1 MAQQS
6 AVASSQSEEDGLLVL
21 LQLVDGVSSTA
32 DIQSALSPGVVSVV
46 NDGFGLCVGHWVA
59 ELLQL
64 AASLWVES
72 EPSCFQQLF
81 GSLTL
86 ILFFGLTLTFLFFY
100 REQVECDLTFLGLL
114 VMENRLKPETT
125 PVIRQLSEANIRTI
139 MVTGL
144 SFSLPCVF
152 VFLVTFYLTTLP

>member
-81 GSLTL
+81 SSLTL
-86 ILFFGLTLTFLFFY
+86 TLFFGLT
-100 REQVECDLTFLGLL
+100 
-114 VMENRLKPETT
+114 
-125 PVIRQLSEANIRTI
+125 
-139 MVTGL
+139 
-144 SFSLPCVF
+144 
-152 VFLVTFYLTTLP
+152 